1 MTNLALLHA
10 FISLLAVVT
19 AAPWDAYNLSSRSRI
34 ISVES
39 AFPVTLTPLSPS
51 ALFDFGKEVG
61 GGLMFSVG
69 EVGGSNARLS
79 FTFSESLYYTDNS
92 DNSHGGSGNDG
103 AFSKQL
109 RMIVTQ
115 CLWAAVNTRKKG
127 FEV

>member
-19 AAPWDAYNLSSRSRI
+19 AAPWDAYNLSPRSRI

-61 GGLMFSVG
+61 GELNFSVG
-69 EVGGSNARLS
+69 EMGGSSARLS
-79 FTFSESLYYTDNS
+79 F
-92 DNSHGGSGNDG
+92 
-103 AFSKQL
+103 AFSGEL
-109 RMIVTQ
+109 V
-115 CLWAAVNTRKKG
+115 LY
-127 FEV
+127 